1 MANVKIFTTNILNG
15 LYTQR
20 SVISCRKSPDIAL
33 ARLAFVV
40 KYTARV
46 HCCDY
51 APVVIPGVA
60 ASTPNRV
67 LQISLCPKIIATHN
81 RIFDCD

>member
-1 MANVKIFTTNILNG
+1 MANIKIFTTNILNG

-20 SVISCRKSPDIAL
+20 SVNQLQTTSDIVL

-51 APVVIPGVA
+51 APVVIPGIT

-67 LQISLCPKIIATHN
+67 LQISLCPKVIAIDN
-81 RIFDCD
+81 RVFDCN